1 MSNTLSLSLC
11 CVFLPLPQVNNA
23 TEEQVAAAA
32 ARVMATVSDTFD
44 DDMFADSHLNLKKYS
59 HSVIYY
65 HLLRLRSKK
74 HMGNV

>member
-59 HSVIYY
+59 HSHILSSLAVKIKETY
-65 HLLRLRSKK
+65 
-74 HMGNV
+74 G